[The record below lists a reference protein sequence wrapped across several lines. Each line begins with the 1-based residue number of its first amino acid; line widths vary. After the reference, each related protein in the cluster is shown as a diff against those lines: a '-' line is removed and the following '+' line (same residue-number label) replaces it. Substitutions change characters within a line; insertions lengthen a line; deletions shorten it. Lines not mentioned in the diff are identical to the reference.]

1 MTCRSELT
9 REPLNAAVTGK
20 GVREADCAPDNSRH
34 SPHPCGSQARSY
46 NELRLS
52 FAQASA
58 TGPRDENQDALRVV
72 TPPAGLAASKGHLFA
87 IADGVSHCA
96 DGGLAARLTLQALA
110 ADYYATPET
119 WAVAQALDRLLISQ
133 NRWLQANGGGQPLL
147 TTLTALVL
155 RGRRFTLA
163 HVGDCRLYRWHAGQ
177 LECLTQDHVWEQPGM
192 QHVLKR
198 ALGLDQHL
206 VVDYCDGELEA
217 GQCFLLV
224 SDGVWAALG
233 DNAIQRLL
241 EDAQSLEACT
251 DALVNAAH
259 LAGSQDNASALLLRV
274 EELPPASL
282 GDALAQL
289 DHWPAPP
296 ALRDEQEFE
305 GWQVEGRL
313 AQSRQSLIYRVRDR
327 QGRPW
332 LLKTLPPALSDA
344 ADAGQSLL
352 LEEWFLRRVQGR
364 YFPELHSLPQRQHLY
379 YVMRE
384 YPGQPLDEHLK
395 LNGPLNL
402 PDWLDIAQR
411 LLRGL
416 GQLHRRNI
424 LHRDIKPENLHW
436 ANDGE
441 LRLLDFGLAY
451 CPGLSR
457 EDPHDLPGTPSY
469 LAPEA
474 FQGAAPDARQ
484 DLYAAGVTLYR
495 LLCGHYPYGEIEAFQ
510 HPRFGTPAPASRYRP
525 DVPAWLDDWLGRL
538 ITAQPQQRF
547 ETAEQCLLT
556 LEQGERQAPA
566 RPRPLLE
573 REPLRVWRGIA
584 LASLAVNLGL
594 ILWLMHRG

>member
-1 MTCRSELT
+1 MT
-9 REPLNAAVTGK
+9 
-20 GVREADCAPDNSRH
+20 
-34 SPHPCGSQARSY
+34 
-46 NELRLS
+46 LRIA

-119 WAVAQALDRLLISQ
+119 WAVAQALDRLLLSQ

-147 TTLTALVL
+147 TTLTALIL

-163 HVGDCRLYRWHAGQ
+163 HVGDCRLYRWQTGQ

-206 VVDYCDGELEA
+206 VVDYRDGELEA
-217 GQCFLLV
+217 GHCFLLV

-233 DNAIQRLL
+233 DSAIQRLL
-241 EDAQSLEACT
+241 EDAQSLQACA
-251 DALVNAAH
+251 DALVSAAH

-274 EELPPASL
+274 DELPPASL

-296 ALRDEQEFE
+296 ALRDDREFE
-305 GWQVEGRL
+305 GWRIEGRL

-327 QGRPW
+327 QDRPW
-332 LLKTLPPALSDA
+332 LLKTLPPDLHDSPEA
-344 ADAGQSLL
+344 AQALL

-379 YVMRE
+379 YVMRD
-384 YPGQPLDEHLK
+384 YPGQTLAEHLK
-395 LNGPLNL
+395 RNGPLTL
-402 PDWLDIAQR
+402 PDWLDLAQR

-436 ANDGE
+436 ADDGE

-451 CPGLSR
+451 CPGLSQ

-474 FQGAAPDARQ
+474 FQGATSDARQ
-484 DLYAAGVTLYR
+484 DLYATGVTLYR
-495 LLCGHYPYGEIEAFQ
+495 LLCGQYPYGEIEAFQ

-525 DVPAWLDDWLGRL
+525 DVPAWLDDWLAKL
-538 ITAQPQQRF
+538 TCAQPSQRF
-547 ETAEQCLLT
+547 ETAEESLLA
-556 LEQGERQAPA
+556 LEQGERQAPS

-573 REPLRVWRGIA
+573 REPLKVWRGVA
-584 LASLAVNLGL
+584 LASLAINLSL
-594 ILWLMHRG
+594 LFWLLHHG